1 MNILS
6 LLLDYFNILGMGDI
20 LEVSTQLNDVT
31 QACLASLTKAKT
43 PVLQCGG
50 SPNYVPVDESE
61 AAVRAL

>member
-1 MNILS
+1 MNIL
-6 LLLDYFNILGMGDI
+6 LLILDYFNILGI